1 MERLL
6 LEGIT
11 QQEIVD
17 ARNQEV
23 LRLNRVFRD
32 NNIKYQIVYDEIPT
46 KKKWVE
52 LIRYN
57 EGAKELPPYYLLFRP
72 LREIKNILK
81 EKLKYDKNIK

>member
-23 LRLNRVFRD
+23 LRLNRVFREC
-32 NNIKYQIVYDEIPT
+32 NIKYRIVYDEVPS
-46 KKKWVE
+46 KRKWVE

-57 EGAKELPPYYLLFRP
+57 EGAKTLPPYYILFRP

-81 EKLKYDKNIK
+81 EKVRYDKSIK

>member
-11 QQEIVD
+11 LQEIVD

-23 LRLNRVFRD
+23 LRLNRVFREC
-32 NNIKYQIVYDEIPT
+32 NIKYQIVYDEIPT

-57 EGAKELPPYYLLFRP
+57 ESAKTLPPYYILFRP

-81 EKLKYDKNIK
+81 EKLKYDKSIK

>member
-1 MERLL
+1 MNKL

-11 QQEIVD
+11 LQEIVD

-23 LRLNRVFRD
+23 LRLNRVFRECD
-32 NNIKYQIVYDEIPT
+32 IKYQIVYDEIPS

-57 EGAKELPPYYLLFRP
+57 DKAKTLPPYYILFRP

-81 EKLKYDKNIK
+81 EKVRYDKSIK

>member
-1 MERLL
+1 MGILK
-6 LEGIT
+6 GIT
-11 QQEIVD
+11 LQEIVD

-32 NNIKYQIVYDEIPT
+32 NNIKYQIVYDEIPS

-57 EGAKELPPYYLLFRP
+57 EGAKTLPPYYILFRP

-81 EKLKYDKNIK
+81 EKVRYDKSIK

>member
-6 LEGIT
+6 LEGIIV
-11 QQEIVD
+11 QEIVD

-23 LRLNRVFRD
+23 LRLNKVFRD
-32 NNIKYQIVYDEIPT
+32 LNIKYQIVYDEIPS
-46 KKKWVE
+46 KRKWVE

-57 EGAKELPPYYLLFRP
+57 EGAEILPPYYILFRP

-81 EKLKYDKNIK
+81 EKLKYDKSIK

>member
-1 MERLL
+1 MQTI

-11 QQEIVD
+11 LQEVVE

-32 NNIKYQIVYDEIPT
+32 NNIKYQIVYDEIPS
-46 KKKWVE
+46 KRKWVE

-57 EGAKELPPYYLLFRP
+57 EKAKDLPPYYILFRP

-81 EKLKYDKNIK
+81 EKVRYDKSIK

>member
-1 MERLL
+1 MEI

-11 QQEIVD
+11 LQEIVD

-32 NNIKYQIVYDEIPT
+32 NNIKYQIVYDEIPS
-46 KKKWVE
+46 KRKWVE

-57 EGAKELPPYYLLFRP
+57 EGAKTLPPYYILFRP

-81 EKLKYDKNIK
+81 EKVRYDKSIK

>member
-1 MERLL
+1 MQTI

-11 QQEIVD
+11 LQEIVE
-17 ARNQEV
+17 ARNKEV

-32 NNIKYQIVYDEIPT
+32 NNIKYQIVYDEIPS
-46 KKKWVE
+46 KRKWVE

-57 EGAKELPPYYLLFRP
+57 EKAQLLPPYYILFRP

-81 EKLKYDKNIK
+81 EKLRYNKSIK

>member
-1 MERLL
+1 MEEL

-11 QQEIVD
+11 IQEIVD
-17 ARNQEV
+17 ARNKEV
-23 LRLNRVFRD
+23 LRLNRVFREC
-32 NNIKYQIVYDEIPT
+32 NIKYQIVYDEIPT

-57 EGAKELPPYYLLFRP
+57 ESAKDLPPYYLLFRP

-81 EKLKYDKNIK
+81 EKVRYNKSIK

>member
-11 QQEIVD
+11 VQEIVD

-32 NNIKYQIVYDEIPT
+32 LNIKYQIVYDEIPS
-46 KKKWVE
+46 KRKWVE

-57 EGAKELPPYYLLFRP
+57 EKAQLLPPYYILFRP

-81 EKLKYDKNIK
+81 EKVRYNKSIK